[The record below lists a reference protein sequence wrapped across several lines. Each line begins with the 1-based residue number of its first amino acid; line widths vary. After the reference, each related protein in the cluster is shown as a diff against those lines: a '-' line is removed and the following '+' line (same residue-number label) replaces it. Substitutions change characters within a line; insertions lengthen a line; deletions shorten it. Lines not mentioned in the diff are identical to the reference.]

1 MLPAE
6 RERVAPPS
14 RAALAALGLT
24 TLAALAATG
33 CLTPWGARPRPHCPI
48 ELVPSD
54 ALSEGAAWRARIELS
69 SGADEPRAIR
79 GEVAARVEGG
89 VLRLAALTPFG
100 TRAFTIVQRGTQ
112 PTVDDLL
119 GRRLGLEPLWILD
132 AFHRLHA
139 LEALD
144 ARPAP
149 PVGGPVVWS
158 HGGERIEESAVA
170 TGPRR
175 CVVRAGARS
184 ATTGAATASPGSA
197 SHRPV
202 PRPRTPPPS
211 ASSRAACNWVTRIL
225 VGEGRYS
232 ILPGPPAGGPRG
244 RPARAA
250 RLCSAAR
257 SACASTASLVR
268 TATTRS

>member
-170 TGPRR
+170 TGLRRRFADASAGRGHADGTHWRAEALRGPRR
-175 CVVRAGARS
+175 SEIRNDWCGYRIAWLGLAPPGATP
-184 ATTGAATASPGSA
+184 ANAAPE
-197 SHRPV
+197 R
-202 PRPRTPPPS
+202 
-211 ASSRAACNWVTRIL
+211 
-225 VGEGRYS
+225 
-232 ILPGPPAGGPRG
+232 
-244 RPARAA
+244 
-250 RLCSAAR
+250 
-257 SACASTASLVR
+257 
-268 TATTRS
+268 